1 MHLKLPHINLN
12 EYYQF
17 ITFRTNDSIDS
28 FVSKIQE
35 NHNLSNK
42 NKQYQIDKYLDCSS
56 NGAYLFDEKI
66 DIFKSIVLQKNNI
79 MYEVDAIAIMPNH
92 VHLLIKQK
100 EDLAKIMKYIKAKSA
115 IELNKSLG
123 RTGSFGRVIILI
135 KLFVMR
141 STMD

>member
-92 VHLLIKQK
+92 VHLLIV
-100 EDLAKIMKYIKAKSA
+100 ETHG
-115 IELNKSLG
+115 LG
-123 RTGSFGRVIILI
+123 HPNA
-135 KLFVMR
+135 
-141 STMD
+141 